1 MNNILI
7 KILQGMLIGLG
18 AVLPGISGGVL
29 CVIFGIYR
37 PVMEFLGAPFS
48 NFKNNIKMLM
58 PYIIGA
64 IIGFLGVSK
73 LLGIILINYP
83 SQSVCL
89 FVGLIGGMLP
99 ALFTEAKKE
108 GRNNQSKLSL
118 IISMLVVFT
127 LLMSLKYLSIEVK
140 PTYFAYIF
148 CGVCLALSLI
158 APGLSFSTLLMP
170 LGLYTPFVSGIGDFK
185 VSVLLP
191 AGVGALIT
199 LVLLT
204 RLINVLFEKY
214 YSNMYHGIIG
224 VVLAATIMII
234 PFDSFMISAV
244 NFLMNMLCI
253 GLGVLISI
261 CISEF
266 NEKNKMDMTM

>member
-1 MNNILI
+1 
-7 KILQGMLIGLG
+7 
-18 AVLPGISGGVL
+18 
-29 CVIFGIYR
+29 
-37 PVMEFLGAPFS
+37 
-48 NFKNNIKMLM
+48 
-58 PYIIGA
+58 
-64 IIGFLGVSK
+64 
-73 LLGIILINYP
+73 LINYP

-127 LLMSLKYLSIEVK
+127 LLMSLKYLSIDVK

-224 VVLAATIMII
+224 VVIAATIMII

-266 NEKNKMDMTM
+266 NEKNKMDMTV